1 MYSSIRFHREVAG
14 QLPAEQ
20 SPVNQKKSL
29 LPTLLTLLLM
39 TLATV
44 IPPDDALAQTNIV
57 LVHGAWADGSS
68 WAKIIP
74 QLHAKGYHVV
84 AVQNPLTSLEDD
96 VAATKQAIARLDGPV
111 LLVGHSWGG
120 VVITQAGDDPKVAG
134 LAYVAAWV
142 PDEGQTMEDLAKDYP
157 PSPAGPEFHQ
167 DGAGFLTISP
177 KGMDMHFVPDLT
189 PGERKLVYA
198 TQGPWA
204 AKNFVTKVS
213 KVAWRNK
220 PSWNVVATDDHMIHP
235 DQQRFQAKRMK
246 ATTIE
251 VKSGHVPMLS
261 QPDKVADLILQ
272 AAAQTTARPKAVA
285 TGNE

>member
-1 MYSSIRFHREVAG
+1 
-14 QLPAEQ
+14 
-20 SPVNQKKSL
+20 
-29 LPTLLTLLLM
+29 M
-39 TLATV
+39 TLATL
-44 IPPDDALAQTNIV
+44 IPPDDVLAQKNIV

-74 QLHAKGYHVV
+74 QLQAEGYHVV

-96 VAATKQAIARLDGPV
+96 VLATKQAIARLEGPV

-134 LAYVAAWV
+134 LVYVAAWV
-142 PDEGQTMEDLAKDYP
+142 PDEGQTMEDLAKPYP
-157 PSPAGPEFHQ
+157 PSPAGPEFRQ
-167 DGAGFLTISP
+167 DGAGFLTLSP
-177 KGMDMHFVPDLT
+177 RGMDQHFVPDLP

-213 KVAWRNK
+213 KVAWRSK
-220 PSWNVVATDDHMIHP
+220 PSWNVVAADDHMIHP
-235 DQQRFQAKRMK
+235 DQQRFQAKRTK

-261 QPDKVADLILQ
+261 QPDKVAALILR
-272 AAAQTTARPKAVA
+272 AAAQVTARPKAVA

>member
-1 MYSSIRFHREVAG
+1 
-14 QLPAEQ
+14 
-20 SPVNQKKSL
+20 
-29 LPTLLTLLLM
+29 M
-39 TLATV
+39 TLATLT
-44 IPPDDALAQTNIV
+44 PPDDALAQKNIV

-74 QLHAKGYHVV
+74 QLQAEGYHVV

-96 VAATKQAIARLDGPV
+96 VIATKQAIARLEGPV

-120 VVITQAGDDPKVAG
+120 VVITQAGVDPKVTG
-134 LAYVAAWV
+134 LVYVAAWV
-142 PDEGQTMEDLAKDYP
+142 PDAGQTMEDLAKPYP
-157 PSPAGPEFHQ
+157 PSPAGPEFRQ

-177 KGMDMHFVPDLT
+177 KGMDQHFVPDLT

-213 KVAWRNK
+213 EVAWRNK

-261 QPDKVADLILQ
+261 QPDKVAALILR
-272 AAAQTTARPKAVA
+272 AAAEVTAQPKAVA